1 MKFPRTCCL
10 LAFYFVAPGPVVIE
24 TVCKYSRQNLITN
37 NIFVLVRLSP
47 HGLP

>member
-1 MKFPRTCCL
+1 MRFTVNMLLTCILFCG
-10 LAFYFVAPGPVVIE
+10 AGPVVIK
-24 TVCKYSRQNLITN
+24 TVCKYSRRILITN